1 MIDSPNT
8 ARNLPV
14 LFVAGP
20 SAFSASWTLN
30 KTVRNMR
37 ALRTPY
43 DEAVSSFQERFIV
56 RVLMVQACHLGR
68 TAVELGM
75 HRNTLTRTLRDL
87 SIDVQQLRKL
97 QKERRPL
104 TRPSL

>member
-1 MIDSPNT
+1 MIDNPN
-8 ARNLPV
+8 ASHDLLAP
-14 LFVAGP
+14 FVAGQ
-20 SAFSASWTLN
+20 SVFSASWTLN
-30 KTVRNMR
+30 KTVRDMR

-56 RVLMVQACHLGR
+56 RVLMAQACYLGR

-87 SIDVQQLRKL
+87 NIDV
-97 QKERRPL
+97 
-104 TRPSL
+104 